1 MTGAFACA
9 CMLLHP
15 STHVCVGCFAAA
27 ERCSLAR
34 VRAHAAQRCLLLTSG
49 GRGPSCHISAKLRG
63 AEMAAFRSCDDFAL
77 TSCVSRVSMGIGSSH
92 SRGRVELE
100 RKVCRHLFPFKYVL
114 KPWPLERDVGGGQRG
129 ELRGQFMANTEQGV
143 YQYVVVRTLFAV
155 LELLAHLVGLHG
167 EGEWQ
172 VGLRCL
178 RVRM

>member
-1 MTGAFACA
+1 
-9 CMLLHP
+9 
-15 STHVCVGCFAAA
+15 
-27 ERCSLAR
+27 
-34 VRAHAAQRCLLLTSG
+34 
-49 GRGPSCHISAKLRG
+49 
-63 AEMAAFRSCDDFAL
+63 
-77 TSCVSRVSMGIGSSH
+77 MGIGSSH
-92 SRGRVELE
+92 SRGRGELE

-114 KPWPLERDVGGGQRG
+114 KPWPLVRDVGGGQRG